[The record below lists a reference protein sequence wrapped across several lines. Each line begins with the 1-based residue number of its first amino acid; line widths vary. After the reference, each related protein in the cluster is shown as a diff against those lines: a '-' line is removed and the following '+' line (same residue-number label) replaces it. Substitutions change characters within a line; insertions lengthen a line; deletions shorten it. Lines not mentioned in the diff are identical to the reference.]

1 MRMVDIVYTFDCSC
15 EVNYSNCFYFRKA
28 RKSSHFVGVMAGT
41 LMAIFNLSFAVAFR
55 VGGNLVTEH
64 DVTLRDMMK

>member
-1 MRMVDIVYTFDCSC
+1 
-15 EVNYSNCFYFRKA
+15 
-28 RKSSHFVGVMAGT
+28 
-41 LMAIFNLSFAVAFR
+41 MAIFNLSFAVAFR